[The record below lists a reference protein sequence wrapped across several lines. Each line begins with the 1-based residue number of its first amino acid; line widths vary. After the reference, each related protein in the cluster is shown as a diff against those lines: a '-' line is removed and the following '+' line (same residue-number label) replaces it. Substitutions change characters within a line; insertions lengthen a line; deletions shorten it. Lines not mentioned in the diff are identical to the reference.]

1 MFKPED
7 IRVLIDFPIYGG
19 SLTTAKY
26 VQNAF
31 RRLGYQ
37 TKIVDNSICNSLFH
51 EIKSVKDQARSEI
64 IRRKLLN
71 LLSNLY
77 WEEFMQFKPHLA
89 FFIAQSP
96 ISADFIK
103 KIRQTSTTCVFWFVE
118 DYRRFAYWAEYAPL
132 FDLFFTIQK
141 GEFFE
146 QLNRIGT
153 SNFAYVPLAA
163 DESVVHG
170 NLNLTE
176 EDRRK
181 FGSDISFMGAGY
193 PNRHSLFG
201 QLLDYDLK
209 IWGTGWENNSTL
221 KDAVQSNG
229 QRVSVGDT
237 VKIYNATKININLH
251 SSLNSSYFEADG
263 DFVNPRTFEIMA
275 CGGFQLVDR
284 RILLPELFVEGE
296 DIITFNSL
304 NDLREK
310 IDYYLRNETERIRTA
325 KRGQG
330 KVLNSHTYKN
340 RVEQMIDI
348 IQKRVPKFANSM
360 L

>member
-1 MFKPED
+1 MFKPENV
-7 IRVLIDFPIYGG
+7 RVLIDFPIYGG
-19 SLTTAKY
+19 SLTTARY
-26 VQNAF
+26 AQNAF
-31 RRLGYQ
+31 RKLGYQ
-37 TKIVDNSICNSLFH
+37 TKIVDNSICGSLFD
-51 EIKSVKDQARSEI
+51 EIKNVKDKARSEI
-64 IRRKLLN
+64 IKRKLLN

-103 KIRQTSTTCVFWFVE
+103 KIRRTSTTSVFWFVE
-118 DYRRFAYWAEYAPL
+118 DYRRFSYWAQYAPL
-132 FDLFFTIQK
+132 FDIFFTIQK
-141 GEFFE
+141 GKFFE
-146 QLNRIGT
+146 QLDRIGT

-163 DESVVHG
+163 DESVAQG

-181 FGSDISFMGAGY
+181 FGSDVSFMGAGY
-193 PNRHSLFG
+193 PNRHSLFS

-221 KDAVQSNG
+221 EDVVQSNG
-229 QRVSVGDT
+229 ERVSVRDT

-275 CGGFQLVDR
+275 SGGFQLVDR
-284 RILLPELFVEGE
+284 RMLLPELFVEGK

-304 NDLREK
+304 DDLREK
-310 IDYYLRNETERIRTA
+310 IDYYLRHEMERIRIA
-325 KRGQG
+325 KNGQRE
-330 KVLNSHTYKN
+330 VLKSHTYKN
-340 RVEQMIDI
+340 RIEQMIDI
-348 IQKRVPKFANSM
+348 IQKKVPKFANSM